1 VNIDFTTTALLE
13 SIKRRAMIPA
23 SQVLFTDAEL
33 LSVLTEEL
41 HADIVPLILSVRED
55 FFLYNHDQSIDAS
68 ENKYAIH
75 ARAFGQKLKDA
86 VLLNSDGKEVDL
98 PRSNP
103 SSLKKEQ
110 SKGTFLSSGP
120 TFYFEGDEV
129 VIYPDTSNLGS
140 MSLRMKIYRR
150 PNNLVAQSAAGQ
162 ITAVDTSLKT
172 ITLSNLPSAWAAGDD
187 VDVIKGQPGF
197 KSRGDD
203 QDVAS
208 IVTATKTLTMTAAI
222 PDGTAVGDWVSL
234 AGDSPIPQIPYEVH
248 NILAQRGAIK
258 VLESLGDA
266 SGLQAAADVYTDM
279 VDKFKITV
287 TPRADDSP
295 KRLVSS
301 SPLFGDNGRS
311 SGWW

>member
-1 VNIDFTTTALLE
+1 MAVRAETGAQERHALNAVDADQPSPRKE
-13 SIKRRAMIPA
+13 IPDL
-23 SQVLFTDAEL
+23 V
-33 LSVLTEEL
+33 
-41 HADIVPLILSVRED
+41 
-55 FFLYNHDQSIDAS
+55 
-68 ENKYAIH
+68 
-75 ARAFGQKLKDA
+75 
-86 VLLNSDGKEVDL
+86 EV
-98 PRSNP
+98 
-103 SSLKKEQ
+103 
-110 SKGTFLSSGP
+110 T
-120 TFYFEGDEV
+120 V
-129 VIYPDTSNLGS
+129 H
-140 MSLRMKIYRR
+140 
-150 PNNLVAQSAAGQ
+150 AAGQ
-162 ITAVDTSLKT
+162 RVVRR
-172 ITLSNLPSAWAAGDD
+172 AG
-187 VDVIKGQPGF
+187 
-197 KSRGDD
+197 GDD